1 MRNGVVDMLV
11 AFAPLLCERR
21 ARVTPTR
28 TRVGLAETLRW
39 VSDDLFPEAE
49 RIVLVWDN
57 LNTHSMGSLYEA
69 FPPGEAERLASRFEA
84 RYTPRHGSWLDMA
97 EIEIGCPVRH
107 GLPACV
113 GSFDEMGRLTAAWE
127 VDRNAR
133 ARTAG

>member
-1 MRNGVVDMLV
+1 MRNGVADMLV

-49 RIVLVWDN
+49 RIVLVCDN
-57 LNTHSMGSLYEA
+57 PDTHPVGVALRGLPA
-69 FPPGEAERLASRFEA
+69 GGGRAAGSRFEA